1 MKEPRAGDES
11 ILTAVVT
18 LVLVIVSARSGEYA
32 PGPIDSLVFVA
43 RLTPIVNDLVS
54 VPKALPSSYYPGA
67 TSAPPG
73 LANVD
78 GLAGDDAILIVLVV
92 LVLVRDSAL
101 SGSYVPGPMVSTTLS
116 VRFSPI
122 VNDFACEPNS

>member
-1 MKEPRAGDES
+1 M
-11 ILTAVVT
+11 
-18 LVLVIVSARSGEYA
+18 
-32 PGPIDSLVFVA
+32 
-43 RLTPIVNDLVS
+43 NDFVS
-54 VPKALPSSYYPGA
+54 VPNVLPSSYCPGA
-67 TSAPPG
+67 TSIPPG

-92 LVLVRDSAL
+92 LDLVRDSAL

-122 VNDFACEPNS
+122 VNDFAYEPNS